1 MTTSRTIH
9 DYLDGMLP
17 ADAEEHLFMTLAADA
32 EARREL
38 KGQIALHTAVR
49 KDMATIAVPDDAT
62 AAIYSG
68 LGFTLPVAG
77 SMPTVSSVVSAGSS
91 SWMPWSLRLGAVV
104 LALWI
109 GIEWRDIAQ
118 GGRTSNVPA
127 DITVLR
133 MDGHTTATTSS
144 TNDGAMRDPVRSDAA
159 IDLHDA
165 RASSSTMTRRSMARR
180 VHADGYDGR
189 SDDRNDPYQRTPIPS
204 LVDTDPN
211 ERNVDILNAP
221 EHRPGTYRSAPFD
234 ANTLRHNIRALI
246 SPAMDA
252 DERTI
257 DVQARAL
264 STFVSTPS
272 GGLPNTVQGTLHDFA
287 VGAWYA
293 FDEENDLGIEVGRQA
308 FPQEFTRRVGNQDIQ
323 YRQTPELFWAGPSYR
338 RQFRD
343 WSIGGIVTPV
353 GQTMIGWTQTGPTA
367 RAMVGLAITPERRLS
382 MTLGIEGAWLWYPV
396 QGRFYTTS
404 MIGIS
409 YGLHYRF

>member
-68 LGFTLPVAG
+68 LGFTLPAVGTG
-77 SMPTVSSVVSAGSS
+77 SMSAVSSVVSAGSS
-91 SWMPWSLRLGAVV
+91 SWMPWLLRLGAVV

-133 MDGHTTATTSS
+133 MDGHTTATT
-144 TNDGAMRDPVRSDAA
+144 
-159 IDLHDA
+159 
-165 RASSSTMTRRSMARR
+165 SSTMTRRSMARR

-221 EHRPGTYRSAPFD
+221 EHRPGTYRSATYD
-234 ANTLRHNIRALI
+234 ANTLRQDVLALV